1 MARQD
6 VDIGLEGN
14 DGTGDSIRES
24 FRKVNQNFTELYA
37 VFGLGG
43 QISFTSLD
51 DTPNDL
57 TGAEGKALLVNQTG
71 TGIDFY
77 EFVSNAGTNDPS
89 NPNNTISFEVSG
101 NKLIVRAINTKLS
114 TDSAPTITAPFNVG
128 SAAAYNPTVQ
138 SLLLNDATIGTL
150 TTAWNT
156 THGVPNITNDNL
168 LISKGYA
175 DLKYVNVA
183 GDTMTGPLNV
193 PAGAVG
199 TQVPRVNEVV
209 QKAGDTMTG
218 SLFLDDH
225 PFPFAGAGSPNSA
238 FDLQAATKFYVDN
251 SAFSSSTNLFVAQNG
266 DDDQLLTPPGKA
278 GRSEAYAYKTIAA
291 ACAAAERIQEAAP
304 PDIGPYVQTLTYT
317 ESLVVENSYVRSDVT
332 YGYTTAGDQ
341 TTVSSLI
348 TANKSSVIDN
358 VIAYID
364 STYPSFV
371 YDEATCRRDLGLIL
385 DSVKLDIE
393 ASTTG
398 IKHNYLSRY
407 AGLRYYSNP
416 SGVFAISTNGQYTE
430 TAAAILRAKTQL
442 LAALITGG
450 ISSGNPWYIAVADRF
465 DDVLDTI
472 DSTTPDPALVEASNY
487 YSLKVHSG
495 ANKFTDQ
502 SGDPTIPKPNIDI
515 FPGKAIRGKESG
527 AVGLIITYSRG
538 IDTVGA
544 PDYDSLEVQLL
555 TPIKFDDD
563 EELEFGNL
571 VKKDQITIR
580 VETGI
585 YEEQFPIRV
594 PENTSIKGDEFR
606 RAIIRP
612 APGISTSPHARTYF
626 YRDALIDGLT
636 TATGGDLHVDST
648 STTVGYYG
656 YHYLTDPQNPNSTPK
671 RNDEMDVFLM
681 NDATILRNITCQR
694 HGGFMMVLDP
704 TGSIQTRSP
713 YAQTCTSFSG
723 SKNTKA
729 FRGGMYIDGYTY
741 NMPMTIVDKASNFE
755 VDVEAPPTSGLAI
768 RKPRTPS
775 SFFINGKRYQ
785 VNAIKNYDPAGLSI
799 DGTSTVATATLIL
812 DETSNDNIG
821 FDDMVDSSNGAVDI
835 ILQGAG
841 NKSMLANDYTQIN
854 DLGYGVICNNN
865 ALAELVSVFTY
876 YCHTGYYSRNGS
888 QIRSLTGNNSYGTFG
903 LVSEGSDPDEV
914 AQIGDLE
921 QNLVQP
927 CKIFRVDTEVTVA
940 GDQSALLTF
949 GEQVQQDQLS
959 GVVTG
964 KLAFFVV
971 DGGNTTLYIENVSGG
986 QFNTLDTITEADTST
1001 SIGIPTSIVARNATA
1016 KENDVTIY
1024 AYDFTDYPLN
1034 GSEIEILHDQGDLAG
1049 TYQPYDVV
1057 SVSRF
1062 KVGSPSTDYEIP
1074 ASLESTFCK
1083 STNAAIRRKVWRL
1096 DLSAG
1101 VATADTGL
1109 QENTL
1114 FNTLAVFRSKQNFL
1128 LNGVTSDTLTRPS
1141 TALIFDENPT
1151 FTYRTIA
1158 FENTIVDGIP
1168 VVGEQSKVTTD
1179 DNFNYVDLQVNNTRA
1194 GYAVGVNYTVD
1205 STVPAGPAPS
1215 GGTTLGE
1222 TQGDTNIA
1230 IEVLDATDQ
1239 SRVIGMIFTW
1249 AGKLHRITAYHSCT
1263 DTSGVTGFNGEDF
1276 AIISFT
1282 DVYNIH
1288 PTYAGAGI
1296 AARASSTIG
1305 DNIALKGGLEA
1316 GETYNI
1322 TVNIS
1327 TCRAT
1332 SHDFL
1337 DIGTGGYNT
1346 SNYPDRIYGS
1356 PIVSAVTDEEA
1367 IDSNGTNS
1375 KAQVQERVRGRVF
1388 FASTDQDGF
1397 FRVGRFFTVDQ
1408 GTGRVTF
1415 NAALVLTN
1423 IDGIGFKRGVRVN
1436 EFSPDETFTNA
1447 LGDTVPTEAAIE
1459 GYINRRLGW
1468 DRDGDSIPLVDV
1480 IGGGALRKSG
1490 DTMTGN
1496 LSMGG
1501 NQINNLATPTTGSD
1515 AATKNYVDAAV
1526 AARDELS
1533 EMQDVAISSP
1543 QNGGLLVYNSSTGKW
1558 TNEERTVNDTTSDI
1572 RVVYSASTLTF
1583 QINTGVIENADISA
1597 SANISQS
1604 KLLMNSATTRANA
1617 TGITQGDLGLASFDS
1632 ANFTATNGW
1641 INITAASITNAQL
1654 EGSIANNKLAN
1665 SSINVTDG
1673 VGSTAIA
1680 LGGTLTFA
1688 GTTNEVT
1695 VNQSSGTV
1703 TIGLPNSV
1711 VITENLTVDTNTLYV
1726 NSSTNR
1732 VGIGTLTPE
1741 TTLDSRGPITIN
1753 TTNPF
1758 INLYDTDATPTGNTA
1773 TVVHTA
1779 KDTGSNNVIYSEIV
1793 STVVTPT
1800 AGATD
1805 STLTFKVRNSG
1816 TSVSRM
1822 VLGSNVSIPS
1832 GNLVPGANSPTDSG
1846 QNLGLGT
1853 NRWNTV
1859 YATTFNGVATEAL
1872 YADLAENY
1880 LGDADYESGT
1890 VLIFGGSNE
1899 VTVTTQARD
1908 RRVAG
1913 VVTTNPAHLMNSHLK
1928 GDHVVGIAL
1937 QGRVPCKVLGRV
1949 EKGDLLVTSAIP
1961 GYAIVDNDPRVG
1973 TVIGKAVG
1981 VKTDDGRGVVEVVV
1995 GRV

>member
-6 VDIGLEGN
+6 IDIGLEGN

-51 DTPNDL
+51 DTPSEL

-101 NKLIVRAINTKLS
+101 NKLIVRAVNTKLS
-114 TDSAPTITAPFNVG
+114 TDSAPQTTSPLNVG

-251 SAFSSSTNLFVAQNG
+251 SAFSSAVNLFVAQNG

-341 TTVSSLI
+341 TTVSALI
-348 TANKSSVIDN
+348 TANKTSVINN

-364 STYPSFV
+364 STYPTFV
-371 YDEATCRRDLGLIL
+371 YDETTCRRDLGLIL

-416 SGVFAISTNGQYTE
+416 SGVFAISSNGQYTE
-430 TAAAILRAKTQL
+430 TAAAINRAKTQL
-442 LAALITGG
+442 LAALVTGG
-450 ISSGNPWYIAVADRF
+450 ISSGNPWYTAVSDRF
-465 DDVLDTI
+465 DDVLDVI
-472 DSTTPDPALVEASNY
+472 DSSTPDPVLIEAPNY

-502 SGDPTIPKPNIDI
+502 SGNPNIPKPNIDI
-515 FPGKAIRGKESG
+515 FPGKAIRGKTSG

-555 TPIKFDDD
+555 TPVKFVDD
-563 EELEFGNL
+563 EELEFGNY

-585 YEEQFPIRV
+585 YEEQLPIRV

-626 YRDALIDGLT
+626 YRDAVIDGLT
-636 TATGGDLHVDST
+636 TATGGDLHVDAT

-723 SKNTKA
+723 SKNAKA
-729 FRGGMYIDGYTY
+729 FRGGMFIDGYTY

-755 VDVEAPPTSGLAI
+755 IDVEAPPTSGLAI

-854 DLGYGVICNNN
+854 DLGYGVIANNN

-914 AQIGDLE
+914 AQLGDLG

-949 GEQVQQDQLS
+949 GEQVQQDQLT

-971 DGGNTTLYIENVSGG
+971 EGGNTILYIENVSGG
-986 QFNTLDTITEADTST
+986 QFNILDAITEADTST
-1001 SIGIPTSIVARNATA
+1001 SIGVPTTVVARNATA
-1016 KENDVTIY
+1016 KENDVTVY

-1049 TYQPYDVV
+1049 TYQPYEVV
-1057 SVSRF
+1057 SVSKFR
-1062 KVGSPSTDYEIP
+1062 VGSPSVDYEIP

-1109 QENTL
+1109 QANTL
-1114 FNTLAVFRSKQNFL
+1114 FNTLAVFSSKQNFL
-1128 LNGVTSDTLTRPS
+1128 LNGVTSETLTRPS

-1168 VVGEQSKVTTD
+1168 VVGDQAKVTTD
-1179 DNFNYVDLQVNNTRA
+1179 DNFDYVNLQVNNTRA

-1205 STVPAGPAPS
+1205 STIPAGPAPS
-1215 GGTTLGE
+1215 GGTRLGE

-1239 SRVIGMIFTW
+1239 SRVIGMVFAW
-1249 AGKLHRITAYHSCT
+1249 AGKLHRITAYHTCT
-1263 DTSGVTGFNGEDF
+1263 DTSGVTGFNGENF
-1276 AIISFT
+1276 AIISFS

-1288 PTYAGAGI
+1288 PTYAGTGI
-1296 AARASSTIG
+1296 AARVSSTIG
-1305 DNIALKGGLEA
+1305 DNISLKGGLEA
-1316 GETYNI
+1316 GETYNV

-1367 IDSNGTNS
+1367 VDSNGTNS

-1436 EFSPDETFTNA
+1436 EFSPDTSFTNA
-1447 LGDTVPTEAAIE
+1447 RGDAVPTQAAVE
-1459 GYINRRLGW
+1459 GYIDRRLGR
-1468 DRDGDSIPLVDV
+1468 DRDGDAIPGSDAIPPQL
-1480 IGGGALRKSG
+1480 GYLFKGG
-1490 DTMTGN
+1490 DTMSGILN
-1496 LSMGG
+1496 MGG
-1501 NQINNLATPTTGSD
+1501 QRITNLASPNDNSDATNKLYVDSQIELYDSLFKLNDVSFNLPVQNSQFIIYNGSTSRWNNVAFSTDPLISDITITFSGGSASAQINA
-1515 AATKNYVDAAV
+1515 
-1526 AARDELS
+1526 
-1533 EMQDVAISSP
+1533 
-1543 QNGGLLVYNSSTGKW
+1543 
-1558 TNEERTVNDTTSDI
+1558 
-1572 RVVYSASTLTF
+1572 
-1583 QINTGVIENADISA
+1583 GVIVNADINA
-1597 SANISQS
+1597 SAGILQS
-1604 KLLMNSATTRANA
+1604 KLSMNSASTRANA
-1617 TGITQGDLGLASFDS
+1617 TGITQADRGLASFNS
-1632 ANFTATNGW
+1632 SEFTATNGW
-1641 INITAASITNAQL
+1641 I
-1654 EGSIANNKLAN
+1654 SIANNGIANAKLAN
-1665 SSINVTDG
+1665 SSVTVGSTSISLGSTVTTLTGLASVTSTSFIGNLTGNVTSTGTATFNTLNVTDLTATNVI
-1673 VGSTAIA
+1673 VGSINGNAATA
-1680 LGGTLTFA
+1680 TLTA
-1688 GTTNEVT
+1688 RNTSTTSHYITFSEGATGAAAQFTDIGLRYVPTNDVL
-1695 VNQSSGTV
+1695 
-1703 TIGLPNSV
+1703 TIGNT
-1711 VITENLTVDTNTLYV
+1711 ITL
-1726 NSSTNR
+1726 
-1732 VGIGTLTPE
+1732 
-1741 TTLDSRGPITIN
+1741 
-1753 TTNPF
+1753 
-1758 INLYDTDATPTGNTA
+1758 TGNTGSISI
-1773 TVVHTA
+1773 
-1779 KDTGSNNVIYSEIV
+1779 TGNIL
-1793 STVVTPT
+1793 P
-1800 AGATD
+1800 
-1805 STLTFKVRNSG
+1805 
-1816 TSVSRM
+1816 
-1822 VLGSNVSIPS
+1822 GS
-1832 GNLVPGANSPTDSG
+1832 NSPTDSG
-1846 QNLGLGT
+1846 QNLGALN

-1859 YATTFNGVATEAL
+1859 WATTFNGTSTRSL

-1880 LGDADYESGT
+1880 LADQDYEPGT
-1890 VLIFGGSNE
+1890 VLIFGGEHE
-1899 VTVTTQARD
+1899 VTVTSVKGNH
-1908 RRVAG
+1908 RVAG
-1913 VVTTNPAHLMNSHLK
+1913 VVSTEPAHLMNSALE
-1928 GDHVVGIAL
+1928 GDHVVALAL

-1949 EKGDLLVTSAIP
+1949 AKGDMLVTSAVP
-1961 GYAIVDNDPRVG
+1961 GYAIVDNDPKVG
-1973 TVIGKAVG
+1973 TIIGKAVQS
-1981 VKTDDGRGVVEVVV
+1981 KTDDGKGCIEIVV